1 MPAATSRAR
10 PTAGKVVRACAR
22 AVRSSSSTATQPP
35 MPHSGC
41 RAIAH
46 GSACC
51 SAGVSAGGRPVA
63 SCSRRA
69 RRTSAPLHAQRR
81 CKTEGVRSGSS
92 ARPGHG
98 NLPSPGPRGI
108 GAVRRPTQADRRQQ
122 ILTLRDSWRDRGAR
136 AGAES
141 RYCLAPGYRTY
152 LLCGCCSYWPAVPAA
167 VSPYVRAHM
176 TAAGQT
182 ISLLTIGSNDPP
194 PNQ

>member
-1 MPAATSRAR
+1 MRPGGALVVEHGDPAADAPQRLPGDRPRQRLLLGRRERWWQAR
-10 PTAGKVVRACAR
+10 RKLLTPGAPDIRTAACA
-22 AVRSSSSTATQPP
+22 AP
-35 MPHSGC
+35 MQD
-41 RAIAH
+41 R
-46 GSACC
+46 
-51 SAGVSAGGRPVA
+51 GRQK
-63 SCSRRA
+63 R
-69 RRTSAPLHAQRR
+69 
-81 CKTEGVRSGSS
+81 SS

-98 NLPSPGPRGI
+98 NLPSLGRAESFGGPP
-108 GAVRRPTQADRRQQ
+108 RPTAASRYSRSVTAGG
-122 ILTLRDSWRDRGAR
+122 IEAPR

>member
-1 MPAATSRAR
+1 MRPGGALVVEHGDPAADAPQRLPGDRPRQRLLLGRRERWWQAR
-10 PTAGKVVRACAR
+10 RKLLTPGAPDIRTAACAAPMQDRGRQKREFCAAR
-22 AVRSSSSTATQPP
+22 APQP
-35 MPHSGC
+35 S
-41 RAIAH
+41 I
-46 GSACC
+46 
-51 SAGVSAGGRPVA
+51 
-63 SCSRRA
+63 
-69 RRTSAPLHAQRR
+69 
-81 CKTEGVRSGSS
+81 
-92 ARPGHG
+92 
-98 NLPSPGPRGI
+98 PGPRGI
-108 GAVRRPTQADRRQQ
+108 VRRPTQADRRQQ

>member
-1 MPAATSRAR
+1 MPATTSRAR
-10 PTAGKVVRACAR
+10 PTAGKVARACAR

-51 SAGVSAGGRPVA
+51 SAGVSAGGRPAA

-92 ARPGHG
+92 ARPGHR
-98 NLPSPGPRGI
+98 NLPSLGRAESFGGPP
-108 GAVRRPTQADRRQQ
+108 RPTAASRYSRSVTAGG
-122 ILTLRDSWRDRGAR
+122 IEAPR